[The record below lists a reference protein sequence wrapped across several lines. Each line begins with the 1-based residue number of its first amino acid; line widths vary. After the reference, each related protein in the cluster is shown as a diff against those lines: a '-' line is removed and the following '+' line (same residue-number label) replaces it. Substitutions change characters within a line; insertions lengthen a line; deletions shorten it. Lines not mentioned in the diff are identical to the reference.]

1 LSNLNYANKVNHK
14 HFMFKDTLD
23 NKGIEIVGSICLAN
37 YGMRVNVNT
46 REQKQKQKIY
56 IIIPHK
62 KLIK

>member
-1 LSNLNYANKVNHK
+1 ML
-14 HFMFKDTLD
+14 KDTLD
-23 NKGIEIVGSICLAN
+23 NKGIEIVGPICIAN